1 MQGGALLT
9 LRSVHMSKGLP
20 TPGHVL
26 FTRKSFTGPPESLK
40 NKMLPIDK
48 HQGW

>member
-9 LRSVHMSKGLP
+9 LVSIHMSKGLP
-20 TPGHVL
+20 TLGHIL
-26 FTRKSFTGPPESLK
+26 FTGKSFTDLPESLK
-40 NKMLPIDK
+40 NKMLPTDK

>member
-9 LRSVHMSKGLP
+9 LVSIHMSKGLP
-20 TPGHVL
+20 TLGHIL

-40 NKMLPIDK
+40 NEMLPTDK

>member
-9 LRSVHMSKGLP
+9 LMSIHMSKGLP
-20 TPGHVL
+20 TLGHVL
-26 FTRKSFTGPPESLK
+26 FTRKSFTGPRESLK
-40 NKMLPIDK
+40 NDVLPIDK